1 MELPTVN
8 QCFDF
13 HLTNRSLVDFVFNEG
28 KIQFFDIENDGEIGI
43 SLIEIK
49 EDFQKK
55 GIFTNLIRHIIS
67 HNFIERIWIFQTS
80 DLMSLLLQTRKFD
93 GKYFQNRFT
102 GEFLWVRAQEYDLD
116 RMPYDHIKSQEISDK
131 LSHLMDMA
139 KEQPMNI
146 VQKIIYGNNDF
157 RRQMC

>member
-13 HLTNRSLVDFVFNEG
+13 YLTNRSLIYFVFKEG
-28 KIQFFDIENDGEIGI
+28 KIQFFDVEKYGEIGI

-49 EDFQKK
+49 EECQRK
-55 GIFTNLIRHIIS
+55 GIFTNLIRYIMS
-67 HNFIERIWIFQTS
+67 HHFIKQIWVFQTS
-80 DLMSLLLQTRKFD
+80 DFMSLLSQTRKFD

-102 GEFLWVRAQEYDLD
+102 GEFLWVRAPEYNLH
-116 RMPYDHIKSQEISDK
+116 RMPYDHLKSQEISDK
-131 LSHLMDMA
+131 LSHLMEMA

-146 VQKIIYGNNDF
+146 VEKIIYGNNDF
-157 RRQMC
+157 RRQIC